1 MSLYN
6 YLAKSSGSAEEI
18 RYNFR
23 PEEVEQLYNLLRGK
37 GFYVYF
43 DFVRNNLKDIL
54 KYISLSESQRKQ
66 KKWTNHPDQLLL
78 RFAALQIAEAT
89 VKLLNDILD
98 IVYIVDA
105 KSYRA
110 FLATCANGLAP
121 LLLDTPLDNFQ
132 FDGYDNPFLA
142 HEKH

>member
-1 MSLYN
+1 MTHPTR
-6 YLAKSSGSAEEI
+6 AFSGSI
-18 RYNFR
+18 INRFT
-23 PEEVEQLYNLLRGK
+23 GSK
-37 GFYVYF
+37 
-43 DFVRNNLKDIL
+43 IL
-54 KYISLSESQRKQ
+54 ARVGQISVAF
-66 KKWTNHPDQLLL
+66 P
-78 RFAALQIAEAT
+78 T

-98 IVYIVDA
+98 IVDIVDA

-121 LLLDTPLDNFQ
+121 LLLDTPLGDFQ